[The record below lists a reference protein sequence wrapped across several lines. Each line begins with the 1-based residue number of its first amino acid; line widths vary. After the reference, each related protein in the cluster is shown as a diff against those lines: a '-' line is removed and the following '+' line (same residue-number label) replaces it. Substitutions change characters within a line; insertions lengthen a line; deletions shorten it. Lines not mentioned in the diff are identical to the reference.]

1 MQQQHLVR
9 SHGARWDQDVVGSG
23 KALDLNNVK
32 NSGGVRAAAG
42 FEEDLTVAS
51 AATASVLPLKA
62 PLSGH
67 DVKDTVYVEVG
78 PGEERAVGEEK
89 PVYHG
94 ARGVAGK

>member
-42 FEEDLTVAS
+42 FEEDLT
-51 AATASVLPLKA
+51 A